1 MIIKPKFMTKQL
13 LICFVFLLFA
23 IGANAQDKTVTGT
36 VTSKADGLPLP
47 GVTIRVRGVKQG
59 TITNASGKFSL
70 SVPQGSATVEISFIG
85 YLMQAVTIPA
95 SNVINATLSEDS
107 QQLEQ
112 VVVTALGI
120 TRKKNELPFAAQEL
134 KAEEI
139 TRTRDINL
147 VNSLGGKVA
156 GLDIKRSNAMGGS
169 TNVVIRGSKSITQGN
184 QALFVIDG
192 VPVSNASANT
202 ENQGTGRAGYDY
214 GNAAS
219 DINPDDVASMTVLK
233 GAAATALYGSRAAN
247 GVIIITTKKGSKN
260 STNIT
265 VNSGVTFGKIDKST
279 FPTYQKEYGQGYNSP
294 ATDGVGNT
302 VPTAGFWYRDVFGT
316 GKVMTPQFSSDASY
330 GPKFD
335 PNLLVYQWSALD
347 PFSPNY
353 QKATPW
359 VAAANGPETFY
370 ETAVTSNQSISID
383 GGGEK
388 STFKIGYTRNDE
400 KGVLPNSKITKNL
413 FNFGGSYEMAKNLT
427 VSASANYSKIDGL
440 GRYGT
445 GYSGLNPNQGF
456 RQWWNVGAD
465 IKELEEAY
473 NRNGKNVSWNWG
485 DATGTKPIYA
495 DNPYFNRYQNVAND
509 TRDHFF
515 GNTALNYKV
524 NDWFNVIGR
533 VSYDGTSDLQEE
545 HIAIGST
552 ALPLY
557 ARTNGTF
564 SETNFDLLLN
574 FNKNITEDISF
585 KGLLGSNLRRSRLTN
600 ISAKTNGGLTVPG
613 LYSLSNSVSPIEA
626 PVERYERK
634 AVDGYFAST
643 TFGYKDL
650 VFIDATV
657 RRDQSTTLPTNNNVF
672 WYPSVAGSFVFSN
685 VLKDLTWLSY
695 GKVRLNYAEVG
706 NDAPNLSVYDTY
718 TKPTAF
724 GSIPMFSV
732 SDTKNN
738 GALKPERTKSIEAGV
753 ETAFLNSRFG
763 FDVTLYKTN
772 TVDQITPVSVTTAT
786 GFLKLYVN
794 AGEVQNKGIEVS
806 AFLVPVKNKNF
817 SWTLNVNW
825 SKNKS
830 EVLSLYENVQNIEL
844 NTLSLSGAVTYN
856 AAIGQPYGVIKGTN
870 YVYNNGQKVVNAN
883 GYYAAT
889 ASSAEVIGDPN
900 ADWMGGIGNTFK
912 YKNLSL
918 NFLVDIRKGGDLWS
932 LDQWY
937 GQGTGLYPNTAGTN
951 DLGNPVRSSLATG
964 GGIILPGVLADGTPN
979 TKRIDVSNSGASAYG
994 YPNNPPRASTIYDAG
1009 YVKLREVALGYSL
1022 PQKFVSKLRAFK
1034 GIDVS
1039 LVGRNL
1045 WIIHKN
1051 VPFADPEDGLGSG
1064 NVQGYQSGSYPAVRT
1079 VGFNVKF
1086 RL

>member
-1 MIIKPKFMTKQL
+1 MTKQVL
-13 LICFVFLLFA
+13 LCFVFLLFA
-23 IGANAQDKTVTGT
+23 IGAIAQDRTVTGK
-36 VTSKADGLPLP
+36 VTSKTDGQPLP
-47 GVTIRVRGVKQG
+47 GVTIRIKGLQQG
-59 TITNASGKFSL
+59 AVSNAAGEFSIKA
-70 SVPQGSATVEISFIG
+70 PKSATAIDVSFIG
-85 YLMQAVTIPA
+85 YLMQSVAIPA
-95 SNVINATLSEDS
+95 SNRVNVSLSEDS

-120 TRKKNELPFAAQEL
+120 SRKKNELPFAAQEL
-134 KAEEI
+134 KAEDV

-192 VPVSNASANT
+192 VPVSNATANT
-202 ENQGTGRAGYDY
+202 ENQSTGRAGYDY

-279 FPTYQKEYGQGYNSP
+279 FAKYQNEYGQGYNSP
-294 ATDGVGNT
+294 AEDGVGNP
-302 VPTAGFWYRDVFGT
+302 VPTPGFWYRDIFGT

-335 PNLLVYQWSALD
+335 RNLLVYQWSALD

-413 FNFGGSYEMAKNLT
+413 FNFGGSYEVAKNLT
-427 VSASANYSKIDGL
+427 VSAAANYSKIDGL

-473 NRNGKNVSWNWG
+473 NRYNKNVSWNWS
-485 DATGTKPIYA
+485 DATGSKPIYA
-495 DNPYFNRYQNVAND
+495 DNPYFNRYQNVGND

-524 NDWFNVIGR
+524 NDWFDVVGR

-552 ALPLY
+552 EVASY
-557 ARTNGTF
+557 ARTNATF
-564 SETNFDLLLN
+564 AETNFDLLLN
-574 FNKNITEDISF
+574 FNKNITKDISF
-585 KGLLGSNLRRSRLTN
+585 KGLLGANLRRSRLTSIN
-600 ISAKTNGGLTVPG
+600 AKTNGGLTVPG
-613 LYSLSNSVSPIEA
+613 LYALSNSISPIEA
-626 PVERYERK
+626 PVERFERK

-650 VFIDATV
+650 VFVDATV

-685 VLKDLTWLSY
+685 VLKDQKWLSY
-695 GKVRLNYAEVG
+695 GKIRLNYAEVG
-706 NDAPNLSVYDTY
+706 NDAPNLSVFDTY

-724 GSIPMFSV
+724 GSIPMFSIP
-732 SDTKNN
+732 DTKNN
-738 GALKPERTKSIEAGV
+738 GALKPERTKSIEGGI
-753 ETAFLNSRFG
+753 ETAFFNNRLG
-763 FDVTLYKTN
+763 LDVTLYKTN

-806 AFLVPVKNKNF
+806 AFVVPVKTKDF
-817 SWTLNVNW
+817 SWTMNLNW
-825 SKNKS
+825 SRNQSK
-830 EVLSLYENVQNIEL
+830 VLSLFSDVKNIEL

-870 YVYNNGQKVVNAN
+870 FVYKDGQRVVNAN

-889 ASSAEVIGDPN
+889 PGSAEIIGDPN

-912 YKNLSL
+912 YKNVSL
-918 NFLVDIRKGGDLWS
+918 NFLIDIRKGGDLWS

-937 GQGTGLYPNTAGTN
+937 GQGTGLYASSVGNN
-951 DLGNPVRSSLATG
+951 DLGNPVRNSLANG
-964 GGIILPGVLADGTPN
+964 GGVILPGVLADGTPN
-979 TKRIDVSNSGASAYG
+979 TKRIDVSNSGSTPYG
-994 YPNNPPRASTIYDAG
+994 YPNNPPRASVIYDAG
-1009 YVKLREVALGYSL
+1009 YVKLRELALNYSL
-1022 PQKFVSKLRAFK
+1022 PQSLVSKLRAFK

-1051 VPFADPEDGLGSG
+1051 VPYADPEDGLGSG
-1064 NVQGYQSGSYPAVRT
+1064 NVQGYQTGSYPAVRT
-1079 VGFNVKF
+1079 LGFNVRFK
-1086 RL
+1086 L

>member
-1 MIIKPKFMTKQL
+1 MKKQL
-13 LICFVFLLFA
+13 LIFFVFLLFA
-23 IGANAQDKTVTGT
+23 AQVNAQDKTVTGT
-36 VTSKADGLPLP
+36 VTSKTDGLPLP
-47 GVTIRVRGVKQG
+47 GVTIRARGAQRGALTNARGV
-59 TITNASGKFSL
+59 FSL
-70 SVPQGSATVEISFIG
+70 EVPKEATSVDISYIG
-85 YLMQAVTIPA
+85 YVSQNVSIAG
-95 SNVINATLSEDS
+95 SNVINVSLSEDS
-107 QQLEQ
+107 KQLDQ

-120 TRKKNELPFAAQEL
+120 SRKKNELPFAAQEL

-156 GLDIKRSNAMGGS
+156 GLDVKRSNAMGGS
-169 TNVVIRGSKSITQGN
+169 TNVVIRGSKSISGNN
-184 QALFVIDG
+184 QALFVVDG
-192 VPVSNASANT
+192 VPISNASANT
-202 ENQGTGRAGYDY
+202 TDQSTGRAGYDY
-214 GNAAS
+214 GNAAA

-294 ATDGVGNT
+294 ATDGIGNN

-353 QKATPW
+353 KKATPW

-370 ETAVTSNQSISID
+370 ETAVTSNQSVSID

-388 STFKIGYTRNDE
+388 GTFKIGYTRNDE

-413 FNFGGSYEMAKNLT
+413 FNFGGTYEVVKDLS
-427 VSASANYSKIDGL
+427 VSASANYSKVDGL

-445 GYSGLNPNQGF
+445 GYNGINPNQGF

-473 NRNGKNVSWNWG
+473 NRNNKNVSWNWG

-495 DNPYFNRYQNVAND
+495 NNPYFNRYQNVAND

-515 GNTALNYKV
+515 GNTSLNYKV
-524 NDWFNVIGR
+524 NEWFNVIGR

-545 HIAIGST
+545 RLAVGGV
-552 ALPLY
+552 AVPAY

-564 SETNFDLLLN
+564 AETNFDLLLN
-574 FNKNITEDISF
+574 FNKNITKDISF

-600 ISAKTNGGLTVPG
+600 ISAKTNGGLVVPN
-613 LYSLSNSVSPIEA
+613 LYALSNSVSPIEA
-626 PVERYERK
+626 PVELYERR

-643 TFGYKDL
+643 TFGYKEL
-650 VFIDATV
+650 VFIDATI
-657 RRDQSTTLPTNNNVF
+657 RRDQSTTLPTDKNVF

-685 VLKDLTWLSY
+685 VLKDLSWLSY

-706 NDAPNLSVYDTY
+706 SDAPPLSVMDTY

-724 GSIPMFSV
+724 GSIPMFSI

-738 GALKPERTKSIEAGV
+738 SGLKPERTKSIEAGL
-753 ETAFLNSRFG
+753 ETAFLKSRVG
-763 FDVTLYKTN
+763 FDVTVYKTN
-772 TVDQITPVSVTTAT
+772 TIDQITPVPVTTAT
-786 GFLKLYVN
+786 GYLKLYVN

-806 AFLVPVKNKNF
+806 AFVVPVKTKDF
-817 SWTLNVNW
+817 SWTMNVNW
-825 SKNKS
+825 SRNKS
-830 EVLSLYENVQNIEL
+830 KVLSLYSGVTNIEL
-844 NTLSLSGAVTYN
+844 NALSLSGAVTYN
-856 AAIGQPYGVIKGTN
+856 AAVGQPYGVIKGTN
-870 YVYNNGQKVVNAN
+870 YVYKDGKPVVTAN

-889 ASSAEVIGDPN
+889 SSSAEIIGDPN
-900 ADWMGGIGNTFK
+900 ADWMGGIGNTFR
-912 YKNLSL
+912 YKNLAL
-918 NFLVDIRKGGDLWS
+918 NFLIDIRKGGDLWS

-937 GQGTGLYPNTAGTN
+937 GQGTGLYPNTAGLN
-951 DLGNPVRSSLATG
+951 DLGNPVRASLASG

-979 TKRIDVSNSGASAYG
+979 TKRIDISNSGSSAYG

-1009 YVKLREVALGYSL
+1009 YVKLREVALSYSL
-1022 PQKFVSKLRAFK
+1022 PSKLVSRMRAFK

-1051 VPFADPEDGLGSG
+1051 VPYADPEDGLGSG

-1079 VGFNVKF
+1079 IGFNVKF
-1086 RL
+1086 KL

>member
-1 MIIKPKFMTKQL
+1 MTKQL
-13 LICFVFLLFA
+13 LFCFVFLLIA
-23 IGANAQDKTVTGT
+23 IGAIAQDKTVTGK
-36 VTSKADGLPLP
+36 VTSKTDGQPLP
-47 GVTIRVRGVKQG
+47 GVTIRVKGGQG
-59 TITNASGKFSL
+59 AMSNAAGEFSL
-70 SVPQGSATVEISFIG
+70 KVPQGATTIDVSFIG
-85 YLMQAVTIPA
+85 YLMQSVNIPS
-95 SNVINATLSEDS
+95 SNRVLVSLSEDS

-134 KAEEI
+134 KAEEL
-139 TRTRDINL
+139 TRTRDNNL

-169 TNVVIRGSKSITQGN
+169 TNVVIRGAKSITQNN

-202 ENQGTGRAGYDY
+202 TNQQTGRAGYDY
-214 GNAAS
+214 GNAAA

-247 GVIIITTKKGSKN
+247 GVIIITTKKGAKN

-279 FPTYQKEYGQGYNSP
+279 FAKYQTEYGQGYNSP

-302 VPTAGFWYRDVFGT
+302 VPTPGFWYRDIFGT
-316 GKVMTPQFSSDASY
+316 GRVMTSQFSSDASY

-353 QKATPW
+353 KTATPW
-359 VAAANGPETFY
+359 VAAKNGPDTFY
-370 ETAVTSNQSISID
+370 ETAVTSNQSIAID

-400 KGVLPNSKITKNL
+400 RGVLPNSKITKNL
-413 FNFGGSYEMAKNLT
+413 FNFGGSYEVAKNLT
-427 VSASANYSKIDGL
+427 ISASANYSKIDGR

-473 NRNGKNVSWNWG
+473 NRNQQNISWNWS
-485 DATGTKPIYA
+485 DATGSRPIYA
-495 DNPYFNRYQNVAND
+495 DNPYFSRYQNVATD

-515 GNTALNYKV
+515 GNTTANYKV
-524 NDWFNVIGR
+524 NDWFDVVGR
-533 VSYDGTSDLQEE
+533 VSYDGTSDIQEE
-545 HIAIGST
+545 HQAIGAVGVPSYT
-552 ALPLY
+552 RA
-557 ARTNGTF
+557 NGTF
-564 SETNFDLLLN
+564 SETNFDLFLN
-574 FNKNITEDISF
+574 FNRNITEDISF
-585 KGLLGSNLRRSRLTN
+585 KGLLGTNIRRSRLTN
-600 ISAKTNGGLTVPG
+600 IRATTNGGLVVPG

-626 PVERYERK
+626 PVELYERRG
-634 AVDGYFAST
+634 VDGHFASV

-650 VFIDATV
+650 FFLDGTI
-657 RRDQSTTLPTNNNVF
+657 RRDQSTTLPDGNNAF

-685 VLKDLTWLSY
+685 LLKDWKWLSY
-695 GKVRLNYAEVG
+695 AKLRLNYAEVG
-706 NDAPNLSVYDTY
+706 NDAIPLSVFDTY
-718 TKPTAF
+718 TKPTAY
-724 GSIPMFSV
+724 GSIPLFSLP
-732 SDTKNN
+732 DTKNN
-738 GALKPERTKSIEAGV
+738 GALKPERTKSIEAGL
-753 ETAFLNSRFG
+753 ETSYLNSRVG
-763 FDVTLYKTN
+763 LDVTVYKTN
-772 TVDQITPVSVTTAT
+772 TIDQITPVSVTTAT
-786 GFLKLYVN
+786 GFLRQYVN

-806 AFLVPVKNKNF
+806 AFVTPVKTRDF
-817 SWTLNVNW
+817 SWTMNLNW
-825 SKNKS
+825 SMNRSK
-830 EVLSLYENVQNIEL
+830 VLSLYADVQNIEI
-844 NTLSLSGAVTYN
+844 NQASLSGAVTYN
-856 AAIGQPYGVIKGTN
+856 AAVGQPYGVIKGTN
-870 YVYNNGQKVVNAN
+870 YVYVNGQPVVNAN

-889 ASSAEVIGDPN
+889 PSSAEIIGDPN

-912 YKNLSL
+912 YKNVSL

-937 GQGTGLYPNTAGTN
+937 GQGTGLYPNSVGTN
-951 DLGNPVRSSLATG
+951 DLGNPVRNTLANG
-964 GGIILPGVLADGTPN
+964 GGIILPGVLANGQPN
-979 TKRIDVSNSGASAYG
+979 TTRIDVSNSGNSPYG
-994 YPNNPPRASTIYDAG
+994 YPNNPPRASAIYDAG
-1009 YVKLREVALGYSL
+1009 YIKLREVALSYSL

-1039 LVGRNL
+1039 LLGRNL

-1051 VPFADPEDGLGSG
+1051 VPYADPEDGLSSG
-1064 NVQGYQSGSYPAVRT
+1064 NLQGYQSGAYPAVRT
-1079 VGFNVKF
+1079 IGFNVKL

>member
-1 MIIKPKFMTKQL
+1 MKKQL

-23 IGANAQDKTVTGT
+23 IQVNAQDKTVTGT
-36 VTSKADGLPLP
+36 VTSKSDGLPLP
-47 GVTIRVRGVKQG
+47 GVTIRVKGAKQG
-59 TITNASGKFSL
+59 GLTNASGKFSL
-70 SVPQGSATVEISFIG
+70 SVPQGATAVDISYIG
-85 YLMQAVTIPA
+85 YVMQSVSIPS
-95 SNVINATLSEDS
+95 SNVINVALAEDA
-107 QQLEQ
+107 QQLDA

-120 TRKKNELPFAAQEL
+120 SRKKNELPFAAQEL
-134 KAEEI
+134 KAEDI

-169 TNVVIRGSKSITQGN
+169 TNVVIRGAKSISGNN

-202 ENQGTGRAGYDY
+202 ANQSTGRAGYDY

-247 GVIIITTKKGSKN
+247 GVIIITTKKGAKN

-279 FPTYQKEYGQGYNSP
+279 FPTYQKEYGQGYSTP

-302 VPTAGFWYRDVFGT
+302 VPTAGFWYRDVFGQ

-335 PNLLVYQWSALD
+335 PSLLIYQWSSLD
-347 PFSPNY
+347 PYSANY

-370 ETAVTSNQSISID
+370 QTAVTSNQSISID
-383 GGGEK
+383 GGGDK
-388 STFKIGYTRNDE
+388 GTFKIGFTRNDE

-413 FNFGGSYEMAKNLT
+413 FNFGGSYEVAKNLT

-465 IKELEEAY
+465 IAELEEAY
-473 NRNGKNVSWNWG
+473 NRYQKNVSWNWG

-515 GNTALNYKV
+515 GNTAATYKV
-524 NDWFNVIGR
+524 NDWFNVVGR

-545 HIAIGST
+545 RIAIGST
-552 ALPLY
+552 ALPSY

-564 SETNFDLLLN
+564 AETNFDLLLN
-574 FNKNITEDISF
+574 FDKNITKDISF

-600 ISAKTNGGLTVPG
+600 INAKTNGGLVVPG

-626 PVERYERK
+626 PVELYERR

-650 VFIDATV
+650 VFLDATI
-657 RRDQSTTLPTNNNVF
+657 RRDQSTTLPTGKNTF

-685 VLKDLTWLSY
+685 VLKDLKWLSY

-706 NDAPNLSVYDTY
+706 NDAPPLSVFDTY

-724 GSIPMFSV
+724 GSIPMFSI

-738 GALKPERTKSIEAGV
+738 NLLKPERTKSYEAGL
-753 ETAFLNSRFG
+753 ETAFMNSRFG

-772 TVDQITPVSVTTAT
+772 TIDQITAVPVTTAT
-786 GFLKLYVN
+786 GYLKLFVN
-794 AGEVQNKGIEVS
+794 AGEVENKGVEVS
-806 AFLVPVKNKNF
+806 AFLTPVKSRDF
-817 SWTLNVNW
+817 SWTMNLNW
-825 SKNKS
+825 SRNKS
-830 EVLSLYENVQNIEL
+830 KVLSLYSGVSNVEL
-844 NTLSLSGAVTYN
+844 NALSLSGGVTYN
-856 AAIGQPYGVIKGTN
+856 AAVGEPYGVIRGTN
-870 YVYNNGQKVVNAN
+870 FVYNNGQKVVNAS

-889 ASSAEVIGDPN
+889 ASSAEIIGDPN

-912 YKNLSL
+912 YKNVSM

-951 DLGNPVRSSLATG
+951 DLGNPVRNSLATG

-979 TKRIDVSNSGASAYG
+979 TKRIDVSSSGSSAYG

-1009 YVKLREVALGYSL
+1009 YVKLREVSLTYTL

-1039 LVGRNL
+1039 LLGRNL

-1079 VGFNVKF
+1079 VGFNVKL